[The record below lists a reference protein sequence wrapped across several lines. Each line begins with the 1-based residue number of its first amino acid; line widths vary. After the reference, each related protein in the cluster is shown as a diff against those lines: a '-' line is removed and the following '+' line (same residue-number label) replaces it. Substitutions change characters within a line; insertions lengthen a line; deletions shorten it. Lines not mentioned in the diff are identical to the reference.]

1 MNSNR
6 YAAAG
11 WAAILSAAG
20 SLAMLGLSL
29 IFDLGKIVETQSRFV
44 TPAWSLPQ
52 IVLVV
57 SLDAFAWVLGI
68 YALVRFRDL
77 VRERYDFH
85 AIDNLIWIV
94 IGAGL
99 LIAVASHGQRIFAF
113 GAEGIGVSV
122 ATAVLAMAMVA
133 ILGILNGVIGI
144 VFATRLLKIN
154 GNLNGYKKP
163 LAYIYLAGSIC
174 FLLVVPALVGIVLL
188 SAWSIILGLAF
199 FKGEE
204 LEELEVV

>member
-1 MNSNR
+1 MSANR

-20 SLAMLGLSL
+20 TLAVLGLSFV
-29 IFDLGKIVETQSRFV
+29 FDLARIAERPAGF
-44 TPAWSLPQ
+44 TPALWSLQ
-52 IVLVV
+52 QVVLVIAV
-57 SLDAFAWVLGI
+57 DAVAWILGI

-77 VRERYDFH
+77 LRERYDFH
-85 AIDNLIWIV
+85 AIDHLIWIV

-99 LIAVASHGQRIFAF
+99 LVAAASYAQRLAAD
-113 GAEGIGVSV
+113 GKLGSALVGM
-122 ATAVLAMAMVA
+122 ATLAVLGV
-133 ILGILNGVIGI
+133 LNGVIGI

-163 LAYIYLAGSIC
+163 LAYVYLAGSIC
-174 FLLVVPALVGIVLL
+174 FLLVVPALVGMVLL
-188 SAWSIILGLAF
+188 AAWSVLLGLSF
-199 FKGEE
+199 FQGEE

>member
-20 SLAMLGLSL
+20 TLAMLGLSFAFEFTKL
-29 IFDLGKIVETQSRFV
+29 VQQGGPRGLTTTIWNAQQVTLVAAVDLV
-44 TPAWSLPQ
+44 
-52 IVLVV
+52 
-57 SLDAFAWVLGI
+57 AWVLGI

-85 AIDNLIWIV
+85 ALDHLIWVV

-99 LIAVASHGQRIFAF
+99 LTAIVSHGIRAASSR
-113 GAEGIGVSV
+113 GL
-122 ATAVLAMAMVA
+122 ATAATGIASMAV
-133 ILGILNGVIGI
+133 LGILNGIIGI
-144 VFATRLLKIN
+144 VFATRLLRMN

-163 LAYIYLAGSIC
+163 LAYVYLAGSVC
-174 FLLVVPALVGIVLL
+174 FLLVIPSLVGIVLL
-188 SAWSIILGLAF
+188 TAWSVLLGLAF
-199 FKGEE
+199 FRGEE

>member
-1 MNSNR
+1 MTHNR

-11 WAAILSAAG
+11 WASILSAAG
-20 SLAMLGLSL
+20 TLAMLGLSL
-29 IFDLGKIVETQSRFV
+29 MFDLAKIVETKGEFS
-44 TPAWSLPQ
+44 PAMWTLSQ

-57 SLDAFAWVLGI
+57 SIDAVAWILGV

-85 AIDNLIWIV
+85 AIDHLIWVV

-99 LIAVASHGQRIFAF
+99 LVAVVSHGQRILADPTL
-113 GAEGIGVSV
+113 GHAVVGV
-122 ATAVLAMAMVA
+122 ATLV

-144 VFATRLLKIN
+144 VFATRLLRIN

-174 FLLVVPALVGIVLL
+174 FLLVVPILVGIVLL
-188 SAWSIILGLAF
+188 SAWSVLLGLTF